1 MINLIVELSKYL
13 LLILAALYTLESFSV
28 FKYKAEDDK
37 RYILRK
43 QLIVIFFMDFVAF
56 LVIFLKT
63 EKMEVIYFFGAQLLY
78 FIAVQVLYRI
88 FYKKASLLLL
98 NHMCMLLSVGFI
110 MLARLD
116 TESAVRQFQIV
127 VIATVIAMVIPV
139 MIRKLRFLNKWTWFY
154 AAAPG
159 GACSG

>member
-63 EKMEVIYFFGAQLLY
+63 EKMEVIYFFGAQL
-78 FIAVQVLYRI
+78 V
-88 FYKKASLLLL
+88 
-98 NHMCMLLSVGFI
+98 
-110 MLARLD
+110 
-116 TESAVRQFQIV
+116 
-127 VIATVIAMVIPV
+127 
-139 MIRKLRFLNKWTWFY
+139 
-154 AAAPG
+154 
-159 GACSG
+159 

>member
-13 LLILAALYTLESFSV
+13 LLILAALYTRESFSV

-78 FIAVQVLYRI
+78 FIVVQVLCRI
-88 FYKKASLLLL
+88 FYKKAS
-98 NHMCMLLSVGFI
+98 
-110 MLARLD
+110 
-116 TESAVRQFQIV
+116 
-127 VIATVIAMVIPV
+127 
-139 MIRKLRFLNKWTWFY
+139 
-154 AAAPG
+154 
-159 GACSG
+159 